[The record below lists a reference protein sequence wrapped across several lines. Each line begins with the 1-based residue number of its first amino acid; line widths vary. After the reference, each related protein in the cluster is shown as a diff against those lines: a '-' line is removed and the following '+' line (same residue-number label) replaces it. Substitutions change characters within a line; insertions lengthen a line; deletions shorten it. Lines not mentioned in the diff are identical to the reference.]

1 MPLKSGLATMA
12 LVFGSFHG
20 LVPRARATKFRTVMG
35 VSFSKSRAVIV
46 PIEVLNI
53 AYRPGSRAGA
63 APVAP
68 VAPVAPAGALA
79 GVLGGALGGGV
90 WASPLDAIGRKA
102 AIGVKAAIRTKS
114 DDRFIKFSREFP
126 ILAENRLRRPL
137 ANETGFQRH
146 PPLTHA
152 SGYFSSDSC
161 RTGAS
166 LRSLGHFCFD

>member
-46 PIEVLNI
+46 PVEVLNI

-68 VAPVAPAGALA
+68 VAPVGALA

-146 PPLTHA
+146 
-152 SGYFSSDSC
+152 
-161 RTGAS
+161 
-166 LRSLGHFCFD
+166 RSITYDR